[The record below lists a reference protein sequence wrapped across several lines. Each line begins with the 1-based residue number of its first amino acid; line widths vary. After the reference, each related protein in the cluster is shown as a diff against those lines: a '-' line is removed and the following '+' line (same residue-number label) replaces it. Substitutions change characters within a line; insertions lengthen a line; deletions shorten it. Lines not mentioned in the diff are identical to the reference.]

1 MNEKISPRYI
11 MSLIGDIENKIW
23 QELQTDENAKYYIE
37 KWIEGNGWDYQNFTI
52 AYKNGDQIDIP
63 ATLNRIDGETL
74 LKIAIDLGVET
85 PDFIPS
91 IPVFRNEIKTS
102 FETASAT
109 FERAFKTIE
118 EHPDLSIGLANSA
131 LESIIKEII
140 RDDSIKTQ
148 YDQNKTLY
156 QLTTAI
162 LKEFKLYPE
171 NGIPDEIRQIGSAML
186 TINQNIEKL
195 RSEKTNMHGK
205 VSDDYIVNDPMYAYF
220 IVNSVS
226 TIGLFLNSFYRKK
239 YPIPETKNSNESES
253 DDLPF

>member
-1 MNEKISPRYI
+1 MQLIDDINRAIYGQYSSYKKVEFYIS
-11 MSLIGDIENKIW
+11 
-23 QELQTDENAKYYIE
+23 
-37 KWIEGNGWDYQNFTI
+37 KWHKVEEDWNNTWENFTI
-52 AYKNGDQIDIP
+52 ARNSKGEIDLLT
-63 ATLNRIDGETL
+63 TLHHIDGETL
-74 LKIAIDLGVET
+74 IKIAIDIGVDT

-91 IPVFRNEIKTS
+91 IPTFRNEIKTS

-109 FERAFKTIE
+109 FERAFKEIE
-118 EHPDLSIGLANSA
+118 EHPDLAIGLANSA

-140 RDDSIKTQ
+140 RDESIENQ

-156 QLTTAI
+156 QLTVAI
-162 LKEFKLYPE
+162 LKEFKIYPIS
-171 NGIPDEIRQIGSAML
+171 GIPDEIRQIGSSML

-205 VSDDYIVNDPMYAYF
+205 VSDDYIVSDPMYAYF

-226 TIGLFLNSFYRKK
+226 TIGLFLNSFYRRK
-239 YPIPETKNSNESES
+239 YPIPQTDNANEPES